1 MCIYIQYIHVID
13 MYHLRIPFLG
23 DGNKWREIR
32 TISTTFTAKTEDQDT
47 GALEQKASSLAGTEV
62 LRSGSLHLNP
72 LLQVTL
78 RDHQLT
84 GGPPILGWDDQRPT
98 KKVVEIPALPVSGG
112 FWWIDQEETIFNK

>member
-1 MCIYIQYIHVID
+1 METNGGKSEQSVQH
-13 MYHLRIPFLG
+13 
-23 DGNKWREIR
+23 
-32 TISTTFTAKTEDQDT
+32 STAKTDDQDT

-84 GGPPILGWDDQRPT
+84 GGPPILGWDM
-98 KKVVEIPALPVSGG
+98 LG
-112 FWWIDQEETIFNK
+112 